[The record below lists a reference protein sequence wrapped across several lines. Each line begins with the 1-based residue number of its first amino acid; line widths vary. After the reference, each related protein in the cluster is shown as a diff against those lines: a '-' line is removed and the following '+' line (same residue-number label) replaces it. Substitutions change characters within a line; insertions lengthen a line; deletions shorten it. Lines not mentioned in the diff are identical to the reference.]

1 MARVALD
8 AMGGDH
14 APDEIIAGGVAAA
27 EAGHDVILVGEPSV
41 IAGRL
46 DALGSDLPVVAAGQV
61 IEMAENPARA
71 IREKTDSSIAVAARL
86 VKTGEADAM
95 VSAGS
100 TGATLAAATVILRR
114 APGVLRPVVA
124 SIFPTPGS
132 HTVVL
137 DSGANPDCK
146 PEHLVQFGIMGALVA
161 DDIERSRLYALE
173 NSLERCGVESC
184 AVYHS
189 DVTELDFGEIRFNK
203 ILLDAPCSGNYVI
216 DEEWFNKRTLDD
228 VEWNAERQRGLLK
241 TAVGLLKEGG
251 VLSYTTCSLEPEENE
266 LNVQWLLDNFDV
278 ELREIR
284 GPGSRGLTEVFG
296 KKLDE
301 DIGRSMRFWPEET
314 GTQGFY
320 VAEAVKK

>member
-27 EAGHDVILVGEPSV
+27 EAGYDVVLVGEPSV
-41 IAGRL
+41 VAGCL

-61 IEMAENPARA
+61 IEMAEDPARA

-161 DDIERSRLYALE
+161 ELYLGVSDPRVGLLNIGEEENKGRELEKGAFALLASTDL
-173 NSLERCGVESC
+173 NFIGNVEGRDL
-184 AVYHS
+184 AS
-189 DVTELDFGEIRFNK
+189 DRADVFVTDGFT
-203 ILLDAPCSGNYVI
+203 GNV
-216 DEEWFNKRTLDD
+216 
-228 VEWNAERQRGLLK
+228 LLK
-241 TAVGLLKEGG
+241 TTEGAVQFIVEYLETALIKLPPEDLAVITPVMAEVRQALDHEEHGGGHLLGTNG
-251 VLSYTTCSLEPEENE
+251 VVVIAHGSSSRVAIAHAVAMASDGADRDLAGHVARRL
-266 LNVQWLLDNFDV
+266 
-278 ELREIR
+278 
-284 GPGSRGLTEVFG
+284 GP
-296 KKLDE
+296 
-301 DIGRSMRFWPEET
+301 
-314 GTQGFY
+314 
-320 VAEAVKK
+320 